1 MYLYVHCNITMVCH
15 LHHLERDFKYMA
27 YVYNMLS
34 SFVANTLYSL

>member
-15 LHHLERDFKYMA
+15 LHQRDFKYMA